1 MYPGLANGA
10 ISSILAKGSAEQQQT
25 YLPKMVSGEWLG
37 TMNLTEPHC
46 GTDLG
51 LLRTRAVPQADGSY
65 AITGTKIFISAGDHD
80 LSENIIHLVLAKT
93 PGAPE
98 SSRGISLFIVPKV
111 LINPDGSLGAR
122 NAVSVGAIE
131 HKMGIHGNAT
141 CVMNY
146 DGATGFLVG
155 EECKGLAAM
164 FIMMNAARLGVGMQG
179 LAQAEVAYQNAVLY
193 AQDRRQGRALTGPAE
208 PQQAADTLFVHP
220 DVRRMLMDAKTF
232 TEGMRAL
239 CLWGALQ
246 VDLAHSAPTKAERE
260 AADDVI
266 SLLTPVIKGYGTDMG
281 YKTATDMQ
289 QIWGGHGYIAENGME
304 QFVRDARIA
313 MIYEGANGVQ
323 AMDLCGRK
331 LAANGGRAIQR
342 LFELVDDEVADA
354 GPDLAPVAERLGKAN
369 GELKAATMWFLQHAM
384 ADPNALGAGAYAYM
398 TLMGVVTQGLMWLK
412 MARVATVALAAG
424 SDEPAFYQAKLTCAR
439 HWATRFAPQ
448 AGALRREVEAG
459 ADTVMALP
467 ARVAPEL
474 MPTSRPSTLALRRAQ
489 SLASAGLT
497 WIAPSIDWVCR
508 LPGMNPAP
516 MPWIGC
522 GAGWPPEIT
531 GDSVGS
537 TAQALRSGQSC
548 FSRSAQPVRCPP
560 VPTPVIS
567 TSIGVSAKSLRI
579 SIAVVRTCTAILAGF
594 SNCCGIHAPGISSC
608 NWRARSIAPFMPF
621 SRGVRSNVAP

>member
-1 MYPGLANGA
+1 MPVYKAPVRDTKFVVNELIGLENYANLPGFASAARDLTDAVIEEGGRFVAAVIAPLNQIGDREGCTRHADGTVTTPTGFKAAYRQYVDGGWATLAAPEEFGGQGLPHVIGFVMEEYLASANQAFAMYPGLANGA
-10 ISSILAKGSAEQQQT
+10 ISSILTKGSPEQKQM
-25 YLPKMVSGEWLG
+25 YLPRMVSGEWLG

-98 SSRGISLFIVPKV
+98 SSKGISLFIVPKV
-111 LINPDGSLGAR
+111 LVNQDGSLGAR
-122 NAVSVGAIE
+122 NAVSVGSIE
-131 HKMGIHGNAT
+131 SKMGIHGNAT

-179 LAQAEVAYQNAVLY
+179 LAQAEAAYQNAVIY
-193 AQDRRQGRALTGPAE
+193 AHERRQGRALTGPAE
-208 PQQAADTLFVHP
+208 PQQKADTLFVHP

-239 CLWGALQ
+239 SLWGALQ
-246 VDLAHSAPTKAERE
+246 VDLSHSAPTDDERQ

-281 YKTATDMQ
+281 YKIATDMQ
-289 QIWGGHGYIAENGME
+289 QIWGGHGYITDNGME

-331 LAANGGRAIQR
+331 LAQNGGRAIQR
-342 LFELVDDEVADA
+342 FFKLVDDEVAEA
-354 GPDLAPVAERLGKAN
+354 SADLALISGPLAKAN
-369 GELKAATMWFLQHAM
+369 GELKAATMWFMQHAM

-398 TLMGVVTQGLMWLK
+398 TLLGVVSQGLMWLK
-412 MARVATVALAAG
+412 MARVSAAALAAG
-424 SDEPAFYQAKLTCAR
+424 SDEAAFYEAKLTCAR
-439 HWATRFAPQ
+439 HWATRFAQ
-448 AGALRREVEAG
+448 QTGALRREIEAG

-467 ARVAPEL
+467 IEAFA
-474 MPTSRPSTLALRRAQ
+474 
-489 SLASAGLT
+489 
-497 WIAPSIDWVCR
+497 
-508 LPGMNPAP
+508 
-516 MPWIGC
+516 
-522 GAGWPPEIT
+522 
-531 GDSVGS
+531 
-537 TAQALRSGQSC
+537 TA
-548 FSRSAQPVRCPP
+548 
-560 VPTPVIS
+560 
-567 TSIGVSAKSLRI
+567 
-579 SIAVVRTCTAILAGF
+579 
-594 SNCCGIHAPGISSC
+594 
-608 NWRARSIAPFMPF
+608 
-621 SRGVRSNVAP
+621 